1 MENYVFIAEKPS
13 LMREV
18 KACYQ
23 KHREEINHAVGT
35 IDFTALAGHVCRYME
50 PDEYGDWSEAWE
62 SISYPMIPK
71 QWGIVPI
78 KGKEAILETIRQLAQ
93 VHDGIIV
100 GTDSDTEGYGIYYL
114 LEAYLGLSGKKA
126 LRFLEHSLTDKEI
139 LASLLSMTD
148 FHTDPVHRRFTQL
161 YLLRA
166 QADWLYGM
174 NATRAATCSTG
185 RLMTIRLI
193 GMAA

>member
-78 KGKEAILETIRQLAQ
+78 KGKEAILETIDNWHKYMTESLWGLTLIRK
-93 VHDGIIV
+93 GTGSII
-100 GTDSDTEGYGIYYL
+100 
-114 LEAYLGLSGKKA
+114 
-126 LRFLEHSLTDKEI
+126 
-139 LASLLSMTD
+139 
-148 FHTDPVHRRFTQL
+148 
-161 YLLRA
+161 
-166 QADWLYGM
+166 
-174 NATRAATCSTG
+174 C
-185 RLMTIRLI
+185 
-193 GMAA
+193 